1 MSNNHHNSCK
11 SIFIFGATIL
21 GLIFILATTAFP
33 TSPFL
38 YSTAAVVV
46 FAAEDEEEEVEESK
60 DGDKEEGEESSSSK
74 DEEEEEE
81 EEDKSS
87 SNKDEEEEKEE
98 PEAAAPSTEPIENL
112 TGDQQVLNPTTTA
125 QSLVTDIEPAQ
136 PVINNNN
143 KEFNATCKCMTSTPS
158 EEEEAPT
165 TATTQ
170 PEQQQQQP
178 IPVTSADIQDSKSFG
193 EVTDPK
199 YTNYYTVSN
208 LLDTIINDKSFW
220 SQAGKSS
227 FYIKL
232 DGTLDQYQVCSMEL
246 DVYQPKSTP
255 FLLDIGV
262 SQNYSGVLDQPNK
275 RIVFDKCVKNMDEI
289 LMVFDAPSNSFISL
303 SEIKLFGSKLG
314 TESITTTGPPILQQ
328 QPPLSL
334 LPPSTTTTTENATK
348 INIKDSI
355 AEIDIQDSTIT
366 FKFDPLTAS
375 FVGTTD
381 SSRQ

>member
-1 MSNNHHNSCK
+1 MSNNHHHNNCK
-11 SIFIFGATIL
+11 SLLIFGTTIL
-21 GLIFILATTAFP
+21 GLIIILATTALP
-33 TSPFL
+33 TTTPFL
-38 YSTAAVVV
+38 YSAV
-46 FAAEDEEEEVEESK
+46 FAAEDEEEEESSSSK
-60 DGDKEEGEESSSSK
+60 DEEEEEEESSSSK

-81 EEDKSS
+81 EESS
-87 SNKDEEEEKEE
+87 NNKDEEETVTET
-98 PEAAAPSTEPIENL
+98 PSAESIVNL
-112 TGDQQVLNPTTTA
+112 TGNHILNPTTTTA

-136 PVINNNN
+136 PVINNN
-143 KEFNATCKCMTSTPS
+143 KEFNATCKCMTATS
-158 EEEEAPT
+158 EEVAVVAPAT
-165 TATTQ
+165 TATQ
-170 PEQQQQQP
+170 PAEQQQQP
-178 IPVTSADIQDSKSFG
+178 IQVTSADIQDSKSFG

-275 RIVFDKCVKNMDEI
+275 RIQFEKCVKNMDEI
-289 LMVFDAPSNSFISL
+289 LMIFDAPSNSFVSL

-314 TESITTTGPPILQQ
+314 TEPITTTSPP
-328 QPPLSL
+328 
-334 LPPSTTTTTENATK
+334 
-348 INIKDSI
+348 
-355 AEIDIQDSTIT
+355 
-366 FKFDPLTAS
+366 
-375 FVGTTD
+375 
-381 SSRQ
+381 

>member
-1 MSNNHHNSCK
+1 MSNNHHHNNCK
-11 SIFIFGATIL
+11 SLLIFGTTIL
-21 GLIFILATTAFP
+21 GLIIILATTALP
-33 TSPFL
+33 TTTPFL
-38 YSTAAVVV
+38 YSAV
-46 FAAEDEEEEVEESK
+46 FAAEDEEEEESSSSK
-60 DGDKEEGEESSSSK
+60 DEEEEEEESSSSK

-81 EEDKSS
+81 EESS
-87 SNKDEEEEKEE
+87 NNKDEEETVTET
-98 PEAAAPSTEPIENL
+98 PSAESIVNL
-112 TGDQQVLNPTTTA
+112 TGNHILNPTTTTA

-136 PVINNNN
+136 PINNNN
-143 KEFNATCKCMTSTPS
+143 KEFNATCKCMTATSSEEGVVSTP
-158 EEEEAPT
+158 
-165 TATTQ
+165 TQ
-170 PEQQQQQP
+170 PEQQQP
-178 IPVTSADIQDSKSFG
+178 IPVTSADIQGSKSFG

-275 RIVFDKCVKNMDEI
+275 QIVFDKCVKNMDEI
-289 LMVFDAPSNSFISL
+289 LMVFDAPSNSFTSL

-314 TESITTTGPPILQQ
+314 TEPITTTSPP
-328 QPPLSL
+328 
-334 LPPSTTTTTENATK
+334 
-348 INIKDSI
+348 
-355 AEIDIQDSTIT
+355 
-366 FKFDPLTAS
+366 
-375 FVGTTD
+375 
-381 SSRQ
+381 